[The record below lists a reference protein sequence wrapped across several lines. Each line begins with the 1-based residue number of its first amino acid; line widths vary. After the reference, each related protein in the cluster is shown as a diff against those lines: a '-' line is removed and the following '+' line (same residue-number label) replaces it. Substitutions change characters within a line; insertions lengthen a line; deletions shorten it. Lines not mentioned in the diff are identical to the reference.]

1 MRRIFLKFVS
11 TASVAL
17 GASAMLG
24 KQALAADPVK
34 VVYHLSEGLDQA
46 SRALANMRNH
56 LRADSNTR
64 IVVVAHGEGVR
75 FLLEGARDRK
85 NNSYDAAVGALVSQG
100 VEFYVCNNTLTAHGI
115 APSLLL
121 MDVKIVQSGVAE
133 VARLQAREGFA
144 YLHP

>member
-17 GASAMLG
+17 GASTMLG

-75 FLLEGARDRK
+75 FLLEG
-85 NNSYDAAVGALVSQG
+85 
-100 VEFYVCNNTLTAHGI
+100 
-115 APSLLL
+115 
-121 MDVKIVQSGVAE
+121 
-133 VARLQAREGFA
+133 
-144 YLHP
+144 